1 MTYLSWT
8 LQYYPRRV
16 ARAAQRRRM
25 GQKPRWKALAEGRV
39 WVYAASTRE
48 GGVDYKYIYSLVV
61 DLRSFLRVR

>member
-1 MTYLSWT
+1 M
-8 LQYYPRRV
+8 
-16 ARAAQRRRM
+16 
-25 GQKPRWKALAEGRV
+25 EGSGSGSGPDTV